1 MNFFLRTY
9 TWNSTRKYHSHTI
22 VQRSKKE
29 KENHK
34 HESSKYTRIN
44 ETAGTMKLYYLQIY
58 HNAKYGPFHCAHNKT
73 PLSTSFSRNSSKWEK
88 ENNFFPRTEV
98 RNQIK

>member
-44 ETAGTMKLYYLQIY
+44 ETAGAMKLYYLQIY
-58 HNAKYGPFHCAHNKT
+58 HMLNTGHFIVHITKRHSLHHSRATVQSGKKKT
-73 PLSTSFSRNSSKWEK
+73 TFSQEPK
-88 ENNFFPRTEV
+88 
-98 RNQIK
+98 